1 MDLKRRLIWHG
12 IFLFLLGLL
21 TGAVVSWFTNPR
33 LGLSA
38 HLAGVGSGAFLLA
51 LGAAWNE
58 VKLAPRAATAA
69 FWLALY
75 GSYGGW
81 MSLLLGAAFGTSR
94 STPIA
99 GAGHV
104 GAPWQEEIVDIG
116 LVTMSAAIIVACAFI
131 LRGLGARAER

>member
-58 VKLAPRAATAA
+58 VKLAPRAATTA

>member
-33 LGLSA
+33 LGLSS

-58 VKLAPRAATAA
+58 VRLSPRAATTA

-75 GSYGGW
+75 GNYGGW
-81 MSLLLGAAFGTSR
+81 ASLLLAAVFGTSR

-104 GAPWQEEIVDIG
+104 GTPWQEAVVDLG

-131 LRGLGARAER
+131 LRGVAGRAER